1 MFSLSEPG
9 GFILELDGEV
19 VRDSYGEDFLSAITI
34 PFACDC
40 QGSDAPNP
48 PVSPPSPIDYQD
60 FEDKRFGPYW
70 KSDRKS
76 AKIKKTDFADALDPT
91 GIPETAAVE
100 LKDDATIFT
109 ETEISTKEIEYISLH
124 FYLKFSKMK
133 WKKGSKFSIEYDMDN
148 GEGYKP
154 IMEVQ
159 KGDSYALNDEP
170 YWFLVEQPIRVGDAD
185 SIRFRLVLSGKGKA
199 YIDHLSILEGWY
211 DY

>member
-1 MFSLSEPG
+1 MFSLEEPG
-9 GFILELDGEV
+9 GFTLLLDGEV
-19 VRDSYGEDFLSAITI
+19 VLDSYGEGFFSEIIT

-40 QGSDAPNP
+40 QASDPPNP
-48 PVSPPSPIDYQD
+48 PVSPPSAIDYQD

-70 KSDRKS
+70 KSGSKK

-91 GIPETAAVE
+91 GIPETKAVE
-100 LKDDATIFT
+100 LKDDDATIFT

-133 WKKGSKFSIEYDMDN
+133 WKKGSKFSIEYDKDN
-148 GEGYKP
+148 GEGYKS

-159 KGDSYALNDEP
+159 KGSSYALNDEP
-170 YWFLVEQPIRVGDAD
+170 YWFLVEQPIFVGDAD

-199 YIDHLSILEGWY
+199 YIDHLSIL
-211 DY
+211 